1 MSSLSFTA
9 TVFILCR
16 LRSHL
21 CGCRLCRGH
30 HSSLRAYT
38 SLLRSD
44 SPSIRFVS
52 IRFVYLDQLRGLIF
66 HLLLFAV
73 RDLRLSIWTVAVEM
87 LNVNRRR
94 PSNQRYNPFGG
105 CDLLLSLLHHCFV
118 HSLLFGCCI
127 ALLLLALI
135 NWCCWSI

>member
-16 LRSHL
+16 LRSRL

-44 SPSIRFVS
+44 SPSIIFVS
-52 IRFVYLDQLRGLIF
+52 IRFMYLDQMRG
-66 HLLLFAV
+66 
-73 RDLRLSIWTVAVEM
+73 
-87 LNVNRRR
+87 
-94 PSNQRYNPFGG
+94 
-105 CDLLLSLLHHCFV
+105 FV
-118 HSLLFGCCI
+118 HFLLFGCCI